1 VLMLLLLLLLPSGG
15 CIGERVHKWPELGIA
30 GIWRAERGISLT
42 RGVLRF
48 GIIAYRV
55 LVGTYLVPCRSR
67 IRVLGHAVMP
77 TFTLVVGNDRILDEC
92 GKRASV
98 AGRGE
103 RGICV

>member
-1 VLMLLLLLLLPSGG
+1 MLVLVSPGD
-15 CIGERVHKWPELGIA
+15 CIVERVHNWPELGIA

-42 RGVLRF
+42 RGVLRS

-77 TFTLVVGNDRILDEC
+77 TFILVGNDRILDEC
-92 GKRASV
+92 GKRGSV